1 MSTDNGQN
9 GGASPAVRDTWLYN
23 PHLVNPTNSTLRLFQ
38 KSSNIIPSMLFGTDY
53 LDTPPSIAQGGNG
66 DAGGY
71 AAPSTSFGP
80 NYYAHYPSQGFDVL
94 FSDGSVQFVQSVSAF
109 QCIAGNPQYGGPL
122 NTAETPASAEQYGQL
137 YSWLENGN

>member
-1 MSTDNGQN
+1 
-9 GGASPAVRDTWLYN
+9 
-23 PHLVNPTNSTLRLFQ
+23 LRLFQ

-94 FSDGSVQFVQSVSAF
+94 FADGSVQFVQSVPAF
-109 QCIAGNPQYGGPL
+109 NYIANAATDQFT
-122 NTAETPASAEQYGQL
+122 TAESVASAEDYAQL